1 MTTVE
6 IQKMAKTPPVVRLVA
21 IGPGKHVYGTRAMVA
36 GDEFE
41 MSREWADI
49 LIRLGKARLA
59 DEKPKAAPAAQAMQT
74 EKTEAK
80 AEVKAE
86 TAAVANEQREIE
98 RLRHEAQRL
107 GIAVDGRWG
116 TVRLN
121 YEIEQKKTH
130 R

>member
-1 MTTVE
+1 
-6 IQKMAKTPPVVRLVA
+6 MAKTPPVVRLVA

-41 MSREWADI
+41 MSPEWADI
-49 LIRLGKARLA
+49 LIRIGKARLA
-59 DEKPKAAPAAQAMQT
+59 DEKPKAAPAAPAMQT
-74 EKTEAK
+74 EKTEAR
-80 AEVKAE
+80 AE
-86 TAAVANEQREIE
+86 TAAVIANPANEQREIA

-121 YEIEQKKTH
+121 YEIAQV
-130 R
+130 RRR

>member
-1 MTTVE
+1 
-6 IQKMAKTPPVVRLVA
+6 MAKVPPVVRLVA

-49 LIRLGKARLA
+49 LIRIGKARLA
-59 DEKPKAAPAAQAMQT
+59 DEKPAKGAAVPATQT
-74 EKTEAK
+74 EKSEAK

-86 TAAVANEQREIE
+86 TATANEQREIE
-98 RLRHEAQRL
+98 RLRHEAQRI

-121 YEIEQKKTH
+121 YEIAQVK
-130 R
+130 RR

>member
-1 MTTVE
+1 
-6 IQKMAKTPPVVRLVA
+6 MAKTPPVRLVA
-21 IGPGKHVYGTRAMVA
+21 VGSGKHVYGTRAMVA

-49 LIRLGKARLA
+49 LIRLGKARRA
-59 DEKPKAAPAAQAMQT
+59 DENPASVAQATQT
-74 EKTEAK
+74 EKAEAK
-80 AEVKAE
+80 AETV
-86 TAAVANEQREIE
+86 AAAAKPSVVDSANEQRELE

-121 YEIEQKKTH
+121 YEIAQATGKLA
-130 R
+130 